1 MQGEASSLYFET
13 GALRRDVVFRGALV
27 PFHSL
32 KAARNDVNKATA
44 VSKANERIDVRQL
57 LRGEGPFGANE
68 AELLLRALS
77 GPQLSD
83 ARQEIQALLVEIA
96 SASRPS
102 GASLLRAGISAYLL
116 GQHAQ
121 AAEFFSRTSQDAVA
135 DYFHALTLSAMERHA
150 EAEKKFAE
158 AGKHGYDAVECTL
171 RRAGEIRAQGRLDD
185 AEATLRSVVT

>member
-1 MQGEASSLYFET
+1 
-13 GALRRDVVFRGALV
+13 
-27 PFHSL
+27 
-32 KAARNDVNKATA
+32 VNKATA
-44 VSKANERIDVRQL
+44 VSKSIERIDVRQL
-57 LRGEGPFGANE
+57 LREEGHFGVAE

-83 ARQEIQALLVEIA
+83 ARQEIQALLVETA

-102 GASLLRAGISAYLL
+102 NASLLRAGVGAYLL
-116 GQHAQ
+116 GQLTQ
-121 AAEFFSRTSQDAVA
+121 AETCFSRTSEDGVA
-135 DYFHALTLSAMERHA
+135 DYYHALTLSAMERHA

-158 AGKHGYDAVECTL
+158 AGKHGHDAVECTL